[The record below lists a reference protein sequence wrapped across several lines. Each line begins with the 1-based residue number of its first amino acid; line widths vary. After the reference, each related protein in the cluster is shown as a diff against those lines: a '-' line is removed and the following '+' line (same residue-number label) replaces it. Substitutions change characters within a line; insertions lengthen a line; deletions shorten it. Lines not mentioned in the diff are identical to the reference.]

1 MLDHLLAKVFGT
13 QNERDL
19 KRVQPTVT
27 AINDLEDTIKRLSD
41 EELRDKTVDFK
52 QQIAQGATLDDLLI
66 EAFAT
71 VREAGWRVLKMR
83 HFDVQL
89 IGGMMLH
96 SGKIAEMNRRRKD
109 AGRHACRL
117 SKRIAR
123 RWCSCRHGQRL
134 SRPARRRLDG
144 THLPIS
150 GNDRRCHPT

>member
-83 HFDVQL
+83 HL
-89 IGGMMLH
+89 T
-96 SGKIAEMNRRRKD
+96 SN
-109 AGRHACRL
+109 
-117 SKRIAR
+117 
-123 RWCSCRHGQRL
+123 
-134 SRPARRRLDG
+134 
-144 THLPIS
+144 
-150 GNDRRCHPT
+150 